1 MSPKYL
7 KPLQVCKKGLYLEKD
22 GNNLWEQTRVKSSI
36 DYKLDITFTISQPSA
51 FITNCFCLGLRKSL
65 WWNWPAKNT
74 TNNWQSYKGCRMADE
89 KGIEQETNFGLMS
102 VSELLSTYPSLNPT
116 STLTCYQLTVIGLW
130 GVKMYNWSYTDIDS
144 HHLCLPNL
152 VLLVTQLHR

>member
-74 TNNWQSYKGCRMADE
+74 TNNWQSYTGCRMADE

-116 STLTCYQLTVIGLW
+116 STRTCYQLTVIGLW

>member
-1 MSPKYL
+1 
-7 KPLQVCKKGLYLEKD
+7 
-22 GNNLWEQTRVKSSI
+22 
-36 DYKLDITFTISQPSA
+36 
-51 FITNCFCLGLRKSL
+51 
-65 WWNWPAKNT
+65 
-74 TNNWQSYKGCRMADE
+74 MADE
-89 KGIEQETNFGLMS
+89 KGIEQETNFGLLS
-102 VSELLSTYPSLNPT
+102 VSKLLSTYPSLNPT